1 MHSIFIQHAGPTWE
15 LVTMCGVAGAFLFR
29 ETQDWHV
36 IENSVHRMCDHI
48 QARGPDSFGFHSDS
62 EAGLSLGHRR
72 LSILDL
78 EPRAN
83 QPMHSDDGRYVIV
96 FNGEIYNFRDLRH
109 ELERDGEVFRTQSD
123 TEVLL
128 KLYAHEGERMLK
140 RLRGMYAIA
149 IWDGHARTV
158 FLARD
163 PYGIKPLYISRS
175 KDGWLFASQ
184 VKALLASGLVS
195 YDADPLGQA
204 GFWLMGSVP
213 EPHTWFRDIS
223 ALPAGSW
230 CRIRSDGQFDGPNKY
245 WDIGDSWRNAPECHL
260 TPDEAQ
266 EMVSAAVAESVRQH
280 LVSDVP
286 VGVFLSGGIDSGS
299 LAGLIKDA
307 GTSGIQG
314 ITIAFN
320 EFEGRHE
327 NETPVAAEIARSYG
341 IQHHVRTVTRQEF
354 EADLPRILLA
364 MDQPSIDGINTWY
377 ASKAVA
383 ELGLKVVI
391 SGIGGDEL
399 FYGYPSFHQ
408 LPSLVTKWNRLSGI
422 PGASTVANLALALL
436 ARRSG
441 NQRWRWL
448 TRQAG
453 NPYGAYWLRRGLF
466 SPDELPELMG
476 EELSLAALKNL
487 NPGSLLEQMVG
498 ALPADTMAAVGQIES
513 MAYLRNQLLRDSDWA
528 SMDHSV
534 ELRTPLVDAW
544 LLRDLMPAL
553 RSFGRL
559 KGKHMLAASPAMPLG
574 QDIVGRVKTG
584 FGIPMGAWMSDALG
598 GTDAVSA
605 KSAATQDGTDSK
617 CWAKAL
623 SKSVYAR

>member
-1 MHSIFIQHAGPTWE
+1 
-15 LVTMCGVAGAFLFR
+15 MCGLAGAFLFR
-29 ETQDWHV
+29 ETKNWHA
-36 IENSVHRMCDHI
+36 IENAVQGMCEHM
-48 QARGPDSFGFHSDS
+48 QARGPDALGYWSDS

-78 EPRAN
+78 ESRAN

-96 FNGEIYNFRDLRH
+96 FNGEIYNFRDLRR
-109 ELERDGEVFRTQSD
+109 ELERGGEVFRTQSD

-128 KLYAHEGERMLK
+128 KLYAREGEAMLT

-149 IWDGHARTV
+149 IWDKQERTV

-163 PYGIKPLYISRS
+163 PYGIKPLYISRN
-175 KDGWLFASQ
+175 KVGWLFASQ

-195 YDADPLGQA
+195 NDACPQGQA

-230 CRIRSDGQFDGPNKY
+230 CRIKADGSFDGPHKY
-245 WDIGDSWRNAPECHL
+245 WDISDSWREAPECHL
-260 TPDEAQ
+260 TPGEVQ
-266 EMVSAAVAESVRQH
+266 EIVRAAVSGSVRQH

-307 GTSGIQG
+307 GASGIQG

-320 EFEGRHE
+320 EFQGRHD
-327 NETPVAAEIARSYG
+327 NEVPVAAEIARAYG
-341 IQHHVRTVTRQEF
+341 IQHHVRTITRQEF

-377 ASKAVA
+377 ASKAAA

-391 SGIGGDEL
+391 SGVGGDEL
-399 FYGYPSFHQ
+399 LYGYPSFHQ
-408 LPSLVTKWNRLSGI
+408 LPKLVSGWNRLSGI
-422 PGASTVANLALALL
+422 PGVSPAANMAFALL

-453 NPYGAYWLRRGLF
+453 NLYGAYWLRRGLF
-466 SPDELPELMG
+466 TPDELLGLMG
-476 EELSLAALKNL
+476 AEFSSALLGNI
-487 NPGSLLEQMVG
+487 NPGSLLEEMVG
-498 ALPADTMAAVGQIES
+498 ALPSDNMAAVGQLES

-528 SMDHSV
+528 SMNHGV

-544 LLRDLMPAL
+544 LLRDLMSVF

-559 KGKHMLAASPAMPLG
+559 KGKHMLAASPATPLSPN
-574 QDIVGRVKTG
+574 IVGRVKTG
-584 FGIPMGAWMSDALG
+584 FGIPMGAWMSEALG
-598 GTDAVSA
+598 GPTAVSP
-605 KSAATQDGTDSK
+605 KSVATQDGADSK
-617 CWAKAL
+617 RWAEIL
-623 SKSVYAR
+623 SKAVYTQ

>member
-1 MHSIFIQHAGPTWE
+1 
-15 LVTMCGVAGAFLFR
+15 MCGLAGAFLFR
-29 ETQDWHV
+29 ATQDWYV

-48 QARGPDSFGFHSDS
+48 QARGPDAFGFHSDS

-96 FNGEIYNFRDLRH
+96 FNGEIYNFRDLRR
-109 ELERDGEVFRTQSD
+109 ELERDGEIFRTQSD

-128 KLYAHEGERMLK
+128 KLYAHEGECMLK

-149 IWDGHARTV
+149 IWDGHSRTV

-230 CRIRSDGQFDGPNKY
+230 CRIRSDDQLDGPHKY

-266 EMVSAAVAESVRQH
+266 EMVSTAVAESVRQH

-307 GTSGIQG
+307 GISGIQG

-341 IQHHVRTVTRQEF
+341 IRHHVRTVTRQEF

-408 LPSLVTKWNRLSGI
+408 LPSLVTQWNRLSGI

-476 EELSLAALKNL
+476 EELSSVALKNL

-559 KGKHMLAASPAMPLG
+559 KGKHMLAASPSMPLG

-598 GTDAVSA
+598 GTNAVSA
-605 KSAATQDGTDSK
+605 KSAATQDGPDSK
-617 CWAKAL
+617 RWAKAL
-623 SKSVYAR
+623 SQLVYER

>member
-1 MHSIFIQHAGPTWE
+1 
-15 LVTMCGVAGAFLFR
+15 MCGLAGVFLFKSAPDQR
-29 ETQDWHV
+29 AA
-36 IENSVHRMCDHI
+36 ENAVQRMCDRM
-48 QARGPDSFGFHSDS
+48 QARGPDALGYWNDPD
-62 EAGLSLGHRR
+62 AGMSLGHRR

-83 QPMHSDDGRYVIV
+83 QPMHSGDGRYAIV

-109 ELERDGEVFRTQSD
+109 ELEKDGETFRTQSD

-128 KLYAHEGERMLK
+128 KLYAREGEGMLL
-140 RLRGMYAIA
+140 RLRGMFAIA
-149 IWDGHARTV
+149 IWDRRTRSV

-163 PYGIKPLYISRS
+163 PYGIKPLYIARN

-195 YDADPLGQA
+195 HDSDPQGQA
-204 GFWLMGSVP
+204 GFWLLGSVP
-213 EPHTWFRDIS
+213 EPRTWFRDIS

-230 CRIRSDGQFDGPNKY
+230 CRMTADNRFSGPHKY
-245 WDIGDSWRNAPECHL
+245 WDIGDSWRDAPECRL
-260 TPDEAQ
+260 NPDDAQ
-266 EMVSAAVAESVRQH
+266 EMVRAAVSESVRQH
-280 LVSDVP
+280 LVADVP

-299 LAGLIKDA
+299 LAGLIKD
-307 GTSGIQG
+307 SGVSGMQG

-320 EFEGRHE
+320 EFQGRHE
-327 NETPVAAEIARSYG
+327 NEAPVAAEIARTYG
-341 IQHHVRTVTRQEF
+341 IRHHVRTITRHEF
-354 EADLPRILLA
+354 DADLPRILSA

-391 SGIGGDEL
+391 SGVGGDEL
-399 FYGYPSFHQ
+399 FFGYPNFRQ
-408 LPSLVTKWNRLSGI
+408 LPDLVSRWKRLAGI
-422 PGASTVANLALALL
+422 PGANTAANLALGLL

-441 NQRWRWL
+441 NPRWRWL

-453 NPYGAYWLRRGLF
+453 SLYGAYWLRRGLF
-466 SPDELPELMG
+466 APDELLGLMG
-476 EELSLAALKNL
+476 EEYSREALQNL
-487 NPGSLLEQMVG
+487 NPGSLLETMVG
-498 ALPADTMAAVGQIES
+498 ALPADAMAAVGQIES

-544 LLRDLMPAL
+544 LLRDLMPVL

-559 KGKHMLAASPAMPLG
+559 KGKRMLADSPATPLSRS
-574 QDIVGRVKTG
+574 IVERVKTG
-584 FGIPMGAWMSDALG
+584 FGIPLGAWMSGAPG
-598 GTDAVSA
+598 GTAAVPARSVA
-605 KSAATQDGTDSK
+605 SQGGADSRR
-617 CWAKAL
+617 WALAL
-623 SKSVYAR
+623 SEAVYAH

>member
-1 MHSIFIQHAGPTWE
+1 MNERDDSS
-15 LVTMCGVAGAFLFR
+15 MCGLAGAFLFR
-29 ETQDWHV
+29 GTQDNGNAIKNAV
-36 IENSVHRMCDHI
+36 QRMCDRM
-48 QARGPDSFGFHSDS
+48 QARGPDAVGYWSDS

-78 EPRAN
+78 ESRAN
-83 QPMHSDDGRYVIV
+83 QPMHSDDARYVIV
-96 FNGEIYNFRDLRH
+96 FNGEIYNFRDLRR
-109 ELERDGEVFRTQSD
+109 EIERDGEVFRTQSD
-123 TEVLL
+123 TEVLI
-128 KLYAHEGERMLK
+128 KLYAREGEVMLT

-149 IWDGHARTV
+149 IWDKQARTV

-175 KDGWLFASQ
+175 KEGWLFASQ
-184 VKALLASGLVS
+184 VKALLASGLVAD
-195 YDADPLGQA
+195 DADPVGQA

-230 CRIRSDGQFDGPNKY
+230 CRITAEGQLVGPHKY
-245 WDIGDSWRNAPECHL
+245 WDIGDSWREAPDCRL
-260 TPDEAQ
+260 TQSEVQ
-266 EMVSAAVAESVRQH
+266 EMVRAAVSESVRQH

-307 GTSGIQG
+307 GASGIQG

-320 EFEGRHE
+320 EFQGRHE
-327 NETPVAAEIARSYG
+327 NEVPVAAEIARAYG
-341 IQHHVRTVTRQEF
+341 IPHHVRTITRQEF

-377 ASKAVA
+377 ASKVVA

-391 SGIGGDEL
+391 SGLGGDEL

-408 LPSLVTKWNRLSGI
+408 LPKLVSGWNRLSGI
-422 PGASTVANLALALL
+422 PGASPVANMAFALL

-441 NQRWRWL
+441 NPRWRWL

-453 NPYGAYWLRRGLF
+453 SMHGAYWLRRGLF
-466 SPDELPELMG
+466 APDELPELMG
-476 EELSLAALKNL
+476 KTFSRAALQNL
-487 NPGSLLEQMVG
+487 HPGSLLEKMVG
-498 ALPADTMAAVGQIES
+498 ALPADAMAAVGQIES

-544 LLRDLMPAL
+544 LLRDLMPVL
-553 RSFGRL
+553 SSFGRL
-559 KGKHMLAASPAMPLG
+559 KGKSMLAASPAVPLS
-574 QDIVGRVKTG
+574 QRIVSRTKTG
-584 FGIPMGAWMSDALG
+584 FGIPLGAWMDVAPGIDIPARSVATQGGGDSRRWAL
-598 GTDAVSA
+598 AVS
-605 KSAATQDGTDSK
+605 
-617 CWAKAL
+617 KA
-623 SKSVYAR
+623 VYANE

>member
-1 MHSIFIQHAGPTWE
+1 
-15 LVTMCGVAGAFLFR
+15 MCGLSGAILFR
-29 ETQDWHV
+29 ETKARHTFEKAVQ
-36 IENSVHRMCDHI
+36 RMCDHM
-48 QARGPDSFGFHSDS
+48 QARGPDAFGYWSDS
-62 EAGLSLGHRR
+62 EAGLSFGHRR

-78 EPRAN
+78 ESRAN
-83 QPMHSDDGRYVIV
+83 QPMHSDDGHYVIV
-96 FNGEIYNFRDLRH
+96 FNGEIYNFRDLRR
-109 ELERDGEVFRTQSD
+109 ELEREGEVFLTQSD

-128 KLYAHEGERMLK
+128 KLYAREGERMLT
-140 RLRGMYAIA
+140 RLRGMYAMA
-149 IWDGHARTV
+149 IWDKQARSV

-163 PYGIKPLYISRS
+163 PYGIKPLYISHN

-195 YDADPLGQA
+195 HDPDPLGQA

-230 CRIRSDGQFDGPNKY
+230 CRIMADGQFVGPHKY
-245 WDIGDSWRNAPECHL
+245 WDIGDSWRDAPECRL
-260 TPDEAQ
+260 TQAEAQ
-266 EMVSAAVAESVRQH
+266 EMVRAAVSESVRKH

-307 GTSGIQG
+307 GASGIQG

-320 EFEGRHE
+320 EFQGRHE
-327 NETPVAAEIARSYG
+327 NEVPVAAEIARSYG
-341 IQHHVRTVTRQEF
+341 IQHHVRTITRQEF

-377 ASKAVA
+377 ASKVVS

-391 SGIGGDEL
+391 SGVGGDEL
-399 FYGYPSFHQ
+399 FFGYPSFNK
-408 LPSLVTKWNRLSGI
+408 LPKLVSGWNRLSGI
-422 PGASTVANLALALL
+422 PGARPVTSMALALL

-441 NQRWRWL
+441 NPRWRWL

-453 NPYGAYWLRRGLF
+453 SLYGAYWLRRGLYA
-466 SPDELPELMG
+466 PDELPELLG
-476 EELSLAALKNL
+476 RNVSALEKGTV
-487 NPGSLLEQMVG
+487 NPQSMLEKMAG
-498 ALPADTMAAVGQIES
+498 ALPSDAMAAVGQLES

-544 LLRDLMPAL
+544 LLRDLMPVL

-559 KGKHMLAASPAMPLG
+559 KGKNMLAASPGIPLS
-574 QDIVGRVKTG
+574 QSVVGRAKTG
-584 FGIPMGAWMSDALG
+584 FGIPLGAWMDGAPGIDIPARSVATQGGGDSRRWAL
-598 GTDAVSA
+598 AVS
-605 KSAATQDGTDSK
+605 
-617 CWAKAL
+617 KA
-623 SKSVYAR
+623 VYTNE

>member
-1 MHSIFIQHAGPTWE
+1 
-15 LVTMCGVAGAFLFR
+15 MCGFAGIFLSR
-29 ETQDWHV
+29 RSENLGNV
-36 IENSVHRMCDHI
+36 ISVMCAQM
-48 QARGPDSFGFHSDS
+48 QARGPDAYGHWSD
-62 EAGLSLGHRR
+62 EDAGLVLGHRR

-78 EPRAN
+78 ESRAN

-96 FNGEIYNFRDLRH
+96 FNGEIYNFRDLQR
-109 ELERDGEVFRTQSD
+109 ELSGEGEIFRTQSD

-128 KLYAHEGERMLK
+128 KLYARDGEAMLT
-140 RLRGMYAIA
+140 RLRGMYAFA
-149 IWDGHARTV
+149 IWDRQTRSI

-163 PYGIKPLYISRS
+163 PYGIKPLYIARS

-195 YDADPLGQA
+195 HDADPMGQA
-204 GFWLMGSVP
+204 GFWLWGSVP

-230 CRIRSDGQFDGPNKY
+230 CRISAEGQFVGPNKY
-245 WDIGDSWRNAPECHL
+245 WDIGDSWREAPECLL
-260 TPDEAQ
+260 TQDEAQ
-266 EMVSAAVAESVRQH
+266 EVVRAAVGESVRKH

-307 GTSGIQG
+307 GASGMQG

-320 EFEGRHE
+320 EFHGRHE
-327 NETPVAAEIARSYG
+327 NEGPVAAEIAQSYG
-341 IQHHVRTVTRQEF
+341 IRHHVRTITRQEF
-354 EADLPRILLA
+354 EADLPRILAA

-391 SGIGGDEL
+391 SGVGGDEL
-399 FYGYPSFHQ
+399 FYGYPSFKQ
-408 LPSLVTKWNRLSGI
+408 LPDLVSTWGRLSYV
-422 PGASTVANLALALL
+422 PGARPAANLALALL

-441 NQRWRWL
+441 NPRWRWL

-453 NPYGAYWLRRGLF
+453 SLYGAYWLRRGLYA
-466 SPDELPELMG
+466 PNEVPALMG
-476 EELSLAALKNL
+476 EESSAVLQNL
-487 NPGSLLEQMVG
+487 DPGALLEAQVG
-498 ALPADTMAAVGQIES
+498 VLPADAMAGVGQIES

-544 LLRDLMPAL
+544 LLRDLMPVL

-559 KGKHMLAASPAMPLG
+559 KGKRLLAASPAMPLD
-574 QDIVGRVKTG
+574 QSVVGRVKTG
-584 FGIPMGAWMSDALG
+584 FGIPLGAWMGDALG
-598 GTDAVSA
+598 DTLPA
-605 KSAATQDGTDSK
+605 KSAGGQDGAESRRWASTVSK
-617 CWAKAL
+617 A
-623 SKSVYAR
+623 VYAR

>member
-1 MHSIFIQHAGPTWE
+1 
-15 LVTMCGVAGAFLFR
+15 MCGLAGAFLFR
-29 ETQDWHV
+29 GTQDV
-36 IENSVHRMCDHI
+36 YTIENTVQRMCDRM
-48 QARGPDSFGFHSDS
+48 QARGPDAVGYWSDS
-62 EAGLSLGHRR
+62 ETGLSLGHRR

-78 EPRAN
+78 ESRAN

-96 FNGEIYNFRDLRH
+96 FNGEIYNFRDLRR
-109 ELERDGEVFRTQSD
+109 ELERDGEIFRTQSD
-123 TEVLL
+123 TEVLI
-128 KLYAHEGERMLK
+128 KLFAREGDGMLP
-140 RLRGMYAIA
+140 RLRGMFAMA
-149 IWDGHARTV
+149 IWDRHTRSL
-158 FLARD
+158 FMARD
-163 PYGIKPLYISRS
+163 PYGIKPLYISRT

-195 YDADPLGQA
+195 HDGDPVGQA
-204 GFWLMGSVP
+204 GFWLLGSVP

-230 CRIRSDGQFDGPNKY
+230 CRITDNGQLVGPHKY
-245 WDIGDSWRNAPECHL
+245 WDIGDSWRAAPNCRQTLGEV
-260 TPDEAQ
+260 Q
-266 EMVSAAVAESVRQH
+266 EMVRVAVSESVRQH

-307 GTSGIQG
+307 GASGIQG

-320 EFEGRHE
+320 EFQGKHE
-327 NETPVAAEIARSYG
+327 NEVPVAAEIARSYG
-341 IQHHVRTVTRQEF
+341 IRHHVRTITRHEF
-354 EADLPRILLA
+354 EADLPRILSA

-391 SGIGGDEL
+391 SGVGGDEL

-408 LPSLVTKWNRLSGI
+408 LPKLVSGWNRLSGV
-422 PGASTVANLALALL
+422 PGVRPAADLGLALHAN
-436 ARRSG
+436 RSG
-441 NQRWRWL
+441 NSRWRWL

-453 NPYGAYWLRRGLF
+453 SLYGAYWLHRGLF
-466 SPDELPELMG
+466 APDELPELLG
-476 EELSLAALKNL
+476 RDLSALEKQTV
-487 NPGSLLEQMVG
+487 NPQSMLETMAG
-498 ALPADTMAAVGQIES
+498 ALPSDAMAGVGQLES

-544 LLRDLMPAL
+544 LLRDLMPVL

-559 KGKHMLAASPAMPLG
+559 KGKHMLAASPVTPLSPN
-574 QDIVGRVKTG
+574 IVGRVKTG
-584 FGIPMGAWMSDALG
+584 FGIPMGTWMSEALG
-598 GTDAVSA
+598 GTTAVSPR
-605 KSAATQDGTDSK
+605 SVATQGGADSK
-617 CWAKAL
+617 RWARAL
-623 SKSVYAR
+623 SKAVYAR

>member
-1 MHSIFIQHAGPTWE
+1 
-15 LVTMCGVAGAFLFR
+15 MCGFAGAFLFR
-29 ETQDWHV
+29 ETQDNGYA
-36 IENSVHRMCDHI
+36 IENAVHRMCDRM
-48 QARGPDSFGFHSDS
+48 QTRGPDAVGYWSDL
-62 EAGLSLGHRR
+62 EAGLILGHRR
-72 LSILDL
+72 LSILDI
-78 EPRAN
+78 ESRAN
-83 QPMHSDDGRYVIV
+83 QPMHSDDDRYVIV
-96 FNGEIYNFRDLRH
+96 FNGEIYNFRDLRR
-109 ELERDGEVFRTQSD
+109 ELERAGEVFRTESD

-128 KLYAHEGERMLK
+128 RLYAREGEGMLP
-140 RLRGMYAIA
+140 RLRGMFAIA
-149 IWDGHARTV
+149 IWDKKSRTL

-163 PYGIKPLYISRS
+163 PYGIKPLYIARS

-184 VKALLASGLVS
+184 VKALLASNLVS
-195 YDADPLGQA
+195 HDPDPVGQA
-204 GFWLMGSVP
+204 GFWLMGNVP

-230 CRIRSDGQFDGPNKY
+230 CHIKADGQFIGPHIY
-245 WDIGDSWRNAPECHL
+245 WDIGDSWRDAPECNL
-260 TPDEAQ
+260 ALGEVQ
-266 EMVSAAVAESVRQH
+266 EIVRAAVSESVRHH

-299 LAGLIKDA
+299 LAGLINDFGATGLK
-307 GTSGIQG
+307 G
-314 ITIAFN
+314 ITLAFN
-320 EFEGRHE
+320 EFHGRHE
-327 NETPVAAEIARSYG
+327 NEVPVAAEIARNYG
-341 IQHHVRTVTRQEF
+341 IEHHVRTVTKQEF

-391 SGIGGDEL
+391 SGVGGDEL

-408 LPSLVTKWNRLSGI
+408 LPKLVSGWNRLSGI
-422 PGASTVANLALALL
+422 PGSSSVVNIALAMH

-453 NPYGAYWLRRGLF
+453 SLYGAYWLRRGLF

-476 EELSLAALKNL
+476 EKFSLEALQNF
-487 NPGSLLEQMVG
+487 NPEFLIEKMVG
-498 ALPADTMAAVGQIES
+498 GLPTDAMAAVGQIES

-544 LLRDLMPAL
+544 LLRDLMPVL

-559 KGKHMLAASPAMPLG
+559 KGKHMLAASPATPLSPN
-574 QDIVGRVKTG
+574 IVNRVKTG
-584 FGIPMGAWMSDALG
+584 FGIPLGAWMGEVLG
-598 GTDAVSA
+598 ERAVSTR
-605 KSAATQDGTDSK
+605 SVTTQAGADSK
-617 CWAKAL
+617 RWAESL
-623 SKSVYAR
+623 SKAVYSR

>member
-1 MHSIFIQHAGPTWE
+1 
-15 LVTMCGVAGAFLFR
+15 MCGLAGAFLFR
-29 ETQDWHV
+29 VTQDCNV
-36 IENSVHRMCDHI
+36 IENAVHRMCKHM
-48 QARGPDSFGFHSDS
+48 QARGPDAFGFHNDS
-62 EAGLSLGHRR
+62 EAGVSLGHRR

-83 QPMHSDDGRYVIV
+83 QPMHSDDGRYIIA
-96 FNGEIYNFRDLRH
+96 FNGEIYNFRDLRR
-109 ELERDGEVFRTQSD
+109 ELERSGEVFRTQSD

-128 KLYAHEGERMLK
+128 KLYAHEGEHMLT

-149 IWDGHARTV
+149 IWDSLARTV

-195 YDADPLGQA
+195 NDACPQGQA

-230 CRIRSDGQFDGPNKY
+230 CRIKADGQLVGPNKY

-260 TPDEAQ
+260 TAGEAQ
-266 EMVSAAVAESVRQH
+266 EMVTTAVSESVRQH
-280 LVSDVP
+280 MVSDVP

-299 LAGLIKDA
+299 LAGLMKDEGA
-307 GTSGIQG
+307 SDMQG

-327 NETPVAAEIARSYG
+327 NETPVAAEIARGYG
-341 IQHHVRTVTRQEF
+341 IRHHVRTVTREEF
-354 EADLPRILLA
+354 EADLPRILQA

-391 SGIGGDEL
+391 SGVGGDEL

-408 LPSLVTKWNRLSGI
+408 LPNLVSGWNRLSGV
-422 PGASTVANLALALL
+422 PGARSVGDLALAML

-448 TRQAG
+448 TRQADSL
-453 NPYGAYWLRRGLF
+453 YGAYWLRRGLF
-466 SPDELPELMG
+466 APDELPELMG

-498 ALPADTMAAVGQIES
+498 ALPADGMAAVGQIES

-559 KGKHMLAASPAMPLG
+559 KGKHMLAASPTMPLS

-598 GTDAVSA
+598 STDAVSA
-605 KSAATQDGTDSK
+605 KSAVTQDGADSK
-617 CWAKAL
+617 LWAKAL
-623 SKSVYAR
+623 SKAVYAR